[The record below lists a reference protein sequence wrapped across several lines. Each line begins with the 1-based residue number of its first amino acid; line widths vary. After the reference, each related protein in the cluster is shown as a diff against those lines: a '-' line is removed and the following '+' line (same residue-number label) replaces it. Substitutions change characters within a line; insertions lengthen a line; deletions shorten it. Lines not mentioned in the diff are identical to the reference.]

1 MSIFWT
7 FLELQFSGLK
17 SILFYPQYQ
26 KIFLFGFFGSKKK
39 KYEKKVDF
47 CYKNHGLTRLQ
58 NVDFFKSFLAVFF
71 CGLKSILFYPEY
83 KKMFLYGLFLLK
95 KKKEIKV
102 DFLTKTMD

>member
-26 KIFLFGFFGSKKK
+26 KIFLSGFFGSKK

-47 CYKNHGLTRLQ
+47 FDKNHGLTRLQ
-58 NVDFFKSFLAVFF
+58 NVDFF
-71 CGLKSILFYPEY
+71 
-83 KKMFLYGLFLLK
+83 
-95 KKKEIKV
+95 
-102 DFLTKTMD
+102 